1 MNVWRTLHPTVR
13 VAAVMGGIALALLIA
28 KGVPPIW
35 AAQARTGPAHAAAR
49 SAPVCQDCRALPAPF
64 RMLPSDLAP
73 GGTSQHAPTKGS
85 FLGSRRD
92 AP

>member
-13 VAAVMGGIALALLIA
+13 VAAVMGVIALALLIA

-35 AAQARTGPAHAAAR
+35 AAQARTGPAPAR
-49 SAPVCQDCRALPAPF
+49 ATPVCHDCRAQPAPF

-73 GGTSQHAPTKGS
+73 GGVSQHAASKGP
-85 FLGSRRD
+85 FLGMRK
-92 AP
+92 AMP

>member
-1 MNVWRTLHPTVR
+1 MNVWLTLHPTVR
-13 VAAVMGGIALALLIA
+13 VAAVMGVIALALLVA

-35 AAQARTGPAHAAAR
+35 AAQARTAPGPAAAR
-49 SAPVCQDCRALPAPF
+49 AAPVCHGCGALPAPF

-73 GGTSQHAPTKGS
+73 GGMSQHAPSKGP

-92 AP
+92 AS